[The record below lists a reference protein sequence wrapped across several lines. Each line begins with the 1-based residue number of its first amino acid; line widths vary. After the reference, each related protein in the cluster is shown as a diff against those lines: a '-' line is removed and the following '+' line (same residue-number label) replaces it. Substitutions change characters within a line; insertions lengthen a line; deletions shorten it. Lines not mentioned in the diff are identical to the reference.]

1 MISGQIP
8 QSVVTHLQLA
18 LKMDSSSLS
27 VPLSSIENIRRKRSR
42 LPKHPH
48 FASKDISRFSP
59 CEVQNF
65 LTQTKAC
72 KKEEKKENS
81 NEHGIE
87 NNQMMMRSSNNTLSS
102 SIYLKSTSISNTS
115 TMEPSEFPNFSD
127 LSPIKKPYCIAKD
140 HQDLDD
146 QRDDSFR
153 TQETVPETDSE
164 TDDMD
169 IVTKASSS
177 MYSKQSLSVH
187 FADEVGLPIESIRH
201 YECDRR
207 QREHSELVV
216 LCICPEK
223 KTFEFLH
230 VGYHRYQENDT
241 SLADLLR
248 GLPDMCTNP
257 VFAKAKFVSLYR
269 NNGVDRVFENLC
281 APRAKQTDP
290 AVNETTI
297 DSNSDD
303 CDNEMCRLP
312 LQDFA
317 FRENE
322 VVVAAI
328 DGSSERAV
336 LLGIGPL
343 LRNEKIL
350 KTLKR
355 ARRSRRGL
363 KFVRGEADGD
373 KGSSNHLQKSRDL
386 SVRRRRTKKESKVPD
401 ENHPKPNAVPND
413 AVPNLDSDCGGLVDE
428 YCHDYDPL
436 YDVAQYHR
444 QLLLGII
451 AISSGTAIFAA
462 LGL

>member
-1 MISGQIP
+1 MP
-8 QSVVTHLQLA
+8 NHTHL
-18 LKMDSSSLS
+18 KS
-27 VPLSSIENIRRKRSR
+27 
-42 LPKHPH
+42 
-48 FASKDISRFSP
+48 SP
-59 CEVQNF
+59 CEIPTF
-65 LTQTKAC
+65 LIQTKAC
-72 KKEEKKENS
+72 EEEEQKENN
-81 NEHGIE
+81 NEHRIE
-87 NNQMMMRSSNNTLSS
+87 SNQMTMRSSNNT
-102 SIYLKSTSISNTS
+102 YLKSTNSSNPS
-115 TMEPSEFPNFSD
+115 TMEPSKFPNFSD
-127 LSPIKKPYCIAKD
+127 LSPIKKPSCVVKD

-146 QRDDSFR
+146 QRDDSFL

-169 IVTKASSS
+169 LVTKASSS
-177 MYSKQSLSVH
+177 MCSKQSLSVH
-187 FADEVGLPIESIRH
+187 FADEVGLPIERIRH

-207 QREHSELVV
+207 QREHSEIVV

-230 VGYHRYQENDT
+230 VGYHRYQESDT

-248 GLPDMCTNP
+248 GLPEMCTNP

-281 APRAKQTDP
+281 GLRAKQTHSSDNDTTI
-290 AVNETTI
+290 ASNKDDCGNETR
-297 DSNSDD
+297 
-303 CDNEMCRLP
+303 RLP

-363 KFVRGEADGD
+363 KFLRGEADED
-373 KGSSNHLQKSRDL
+373 KGSSYHLRKSRDL
-386 SVRRRRTKKESKVPD
+386 SVRRRRTKKECRVPD
-401 ENHPKPNAVPND
+401 ENHPKPNAVPDD
-413 AVPNLDSDCGGLVDE
+413 AVLNLDSDCGELVDE
-428 YCHDYDPL
+428 YCNNYNPL

-444 QLLLGII
+444 QLLLGIV